1 MKPLSIALGA
11 VLVATSGGAAAQS
24 ASDARCI
31 VLATGF
37 TKQSTSANQQK
48 IAEDTLYFY
57 LGRVGSEVNSAE
69 FKAALDAQ
77 AKTITD
83 GNAGT
88 LMGECVAAVKTR
100 VQLLQSVGTPPPRP
114 PANPEGR

>member
-1 MKPLSIALGA
+1 MKLFSIALA
-11 VLVATSGGAAAQS
+11 AALLVTGGAAGAQS

-37 TKQSTSANQQK
+37 AKQAKDANQQK

-57 LGRVGSEVNSAE
+57 LGRVGSDVNSAE

-83 GNAGT
+83 ATAGT
-88 LMGECVAAVKTR
+88 LMGECVAPVKTR
-100 VQLLQSVGTPPPRP
+100 VQLLQSVGTPRP